1 MVLCGDLFYLVWC
14 NVVWCRGMWRGVV
27 QCGVGCGCMVWFR
40 VVLGGVLWF
49 GVVLSGAVWCC
60 MTIFVLCG
68 VGSCCC
74 VGRCCMEFH
83 GVVLYG
89 VLLCCEW

>member
-1 MVLCGDLFYLVWC
+1 MVSWDVAWCCTVWC
-14 NVVWCRGMWRGVV
+14 WVLLYG
-27 QCGVGCGCMVWFR
+27 